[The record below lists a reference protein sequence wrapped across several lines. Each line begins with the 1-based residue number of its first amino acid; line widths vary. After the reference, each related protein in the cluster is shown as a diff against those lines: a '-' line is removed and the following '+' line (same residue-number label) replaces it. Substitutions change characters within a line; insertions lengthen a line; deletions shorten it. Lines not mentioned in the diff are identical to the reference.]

1 MTKTSNVE
9 QQGKDAITFILD
21 TIIRLNVTCKYLT
34 GIRTSL
40 DELLEELNPKDKSYT
55 LLHIKEIKI
64 LLDNIE
70 TLISETFNDCQ
81 IE

>member
-70 TLISETFNDCQ
+70 TLISETINDCQ
-81 IE
+81 TE

>member
-40 DELLEELNPKDKSYT
+40 DELLEELNPKDKSYA

-70 TLISETFNDCQ
+70 TLISETINDWQ
-81 IE
+81 TE